1 MSFTDN
7 SWIARMKG
15 RMGEEQPF
23 FSIIVPTFN
32 RPGQLTTCL
41 QALTRLDYPRAR
53 FEVIVVDD
61 GSESPVEAAVSS
73 FCNQLNITLITQPHS
88 GPAIARNKGAT
99 HAKGELLALTD
110 DDCIPIPD
118 WLKAL
123 AMRFCETPDHM
134 IGGRTLNV
142 LPDNLYSTASHFII
156 GYLYSYYNA
165 KSDQARF
172 FTSNNLALTAD
183 RFHRIGG
190 FNPSFPH
197 AAAEDREFCDR
208 WLRNGYRMTYAP
220 EVLIYHAHRLTLH
233 SFCRQQFNYG
243 RGAFR
248 FHQLRARRSLH
259 HFRIEPLSFYVN
271 MLRYPLSEIQ
281 GTKKL
286 LFLALI
292 VLSQGANAAGF
303 LWEMLRQT
311 IRKNNQAHTSRRY
324 D

>member
-1 MSFTDN
+1 MED
-7 SWIARMKG
+7 K
-15 RMGEEQPF
+15 QPF

-32 RPGQLTTCL
+32 RPGQLTACL
-41 QALTRLDYPRAR
+41 QALTRLDYPRAH

-61 GSESPVEAAVSS
+61 GSERPIEAAVSS

-99 HAKGELLALTD
+99 HAKGELLAFTD

-123 AMRFCETPDHM
+123 AMRFAETPEDM

-142 LPDNLYSTASHFII
+142 LLDNLYSAASHFLIE
-156 GYLYSYYNA
+156 YLYSYYNA

-172 FTSNNLALTAD
+172 FTSNNLALIAD

-190 FNPSFPH
+190 FNTFFPH
-197 AAAEDREFCDR
+197 AAAEDREFCER
-208 WLRNGYRMTYAP
+208 WLLHGFRMTYAP
-220 EVLIYHAHRLTLH
+220 EALIYHAHRLTLH

-248 FHQLRARRSLH
+248 FHQLRARRRLH
-259 HFRIEPLSFYVN
+259 HFRLEPLSFYAN
-271 MLRYPLSEIQ
+271 MLRYPLSEIR
-281 GTKKL
+281 GPKKYL
-286 LFLALI
+286 ILALI
-292 VLSQGANAAGF
+292 VLSQGTNAAGF
-303 LWEMLRQT
+303 LWEMLGQI
-311 IRKNNQAHTSRRY
+311 IRKSNSTLSSGHY